1 MRQKKSPSSDCA
13 ISGSRHQKTTLFSQA
28 GNWQRAFV
36 LVSMALVLSGCK
48 SQVFKDYGV
57 EPLVKEG
64 QPISGISVVNTLRNA
79 VTKPDA
85 NGKAELVKDE
95 CFNEA
100 TDTGGAC
107 KAGRNRAMAA
117 LRMASDELCQDH
129 IRAIYGNETAANF
142 GMGTAATL
150 ASGWSTVSGALPTKT
165 TLSAI
170 STFFNAER
178 ALVNEV
184 YFKDK
189 VVTAITAKIRQA
201 RTEKA
206 AQLDTHYRDSLTDYP
221 LMQALSDMVSY
232 HYTCSLV
239 YGLEKALE
247 EGQTSSVEIKRSK
260 LEQERLQLQNILD
273 IHKANRNID
282 NTGDDD
288 LKVRRKAIDNELQRL
303 STGAVSSK
311 GNDKSEGTA
320 DPAGGELDTK
330 NKGGKETSPPSK
342 PKS

>member
-13 ISGSRHQKTTLFSQA
+13 KSSSGYQETRLFSQTC
-28 GNWQRAFV
+28 NWQRAFV
-36 LVSMALVLSGCK
+36 LTGMALTMVGCQ

-57 EPLVKEG
+57 GPLIKEG
-64 QPISGISVVNTLRNA
+64 QPISETSVINTLRDA
-79 VTKPDA
+79 VAKPDA
-85 NGKAELVKDE
+85 KGHPAIVEDR
-95 CFNEA
+95 CFNEGKD
-100 TDTGGAC
+100 TDGNC
-107 KAGRNRAMAA
+107 KAGRNRTVAA

-142 GMGTAATL
+142 GAGTAAIL
-150 ASGWSTVSGALPTKT
+150 ASGWSTVSGSLPTKT

-178 ALVNEV
+178 ALINEV

-206 AQLDTHYRDSLTDYP
+206 AQLDVHYRDSLTDYP

-247 EGQTSSVEIKRSK
+247 EGQTSSAEIKRSK
-260 LEQERLQLQNILD
+260 LEQERQQLQNILD
-273 IHKANRNID
+273 IRSANQNID
-282 NTGDDD
+282 KTGDDD

-303 STGAVSSK
+303 STGAISDK
-311 GNDKSEGTA
+311 GNDKPEVTTST
-320 DPAGGELDTK
+320 AGGGSATK
-330 NKGGKETSPPSK
+330 
-342 PKS
+342 